1 VKALKEKK
9 KAGEATKEE
18 VDAAV
23 AELLSRKKKVAAM
36 GGEAPA
42 APKEGK
48 KDDKVAGGKNAK

>member
-36 GGEAPA
+36 GGELPA
-42 APKEGK
+42 AP
-48 KDDKVAGGKNAK
+48 